1 VYIYFKIVDAY
12 TYLIMGLS
20 VAGGI
25 FAKTYG
31 RQYGAPVMPFV
42 FAFLGAPL
50 AAFYQKKEAD
60 FFYNSLLSK

>member
-1 VYIYFKIVDAY
+1 
-12 TYLIMGLS
+12 MGLS

-31 RQYGAPVMPFV
+31 KKYGAPMLPFLV
-42 FAFLGAPL
+42 AFLGAPL

-60 FFYNSLLSK
+60 FFYNSQYSK

>member
-1 VYIYFKIVDAY
+1 MYIFFNVVDAY

-25 FAKTYG
+25 FAKRYG
-31 RQYGAPVMPFV
+31 KQYGAPVMPFI

-50 AAFYQKKEAD
+50 AAFYQKK
-60 FFYNSLLSK
+60 